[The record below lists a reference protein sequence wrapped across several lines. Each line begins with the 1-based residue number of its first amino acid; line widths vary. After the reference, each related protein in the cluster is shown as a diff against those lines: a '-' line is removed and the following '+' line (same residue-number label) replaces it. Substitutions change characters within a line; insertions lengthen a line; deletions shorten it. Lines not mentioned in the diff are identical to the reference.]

1 MTSIEGGLIILH
13 RFANAPDPILVS
25 YSLLESGFWRITDMP
40 IKSTRKHPI
49 TNETVRAEVT
59 LSLTREP
66 NPPATVPG
74 RPTSSRPSGMAVSAH
89 PVAKKAAAKRYT
101 VRSGD
106 TLSRIAAKFYGKATL
121 FDKIA
126 DANHIRN
133 PNLIKVGQ
141 VLTIPPA

>member
-1 MTSIEGGLIILH
+1 
-13 RFANAPDPILVS
+13 
-25 YSLLESGFWRITDMP
+25 
-40 IKSTRKHPI
+40 
-49 TNETVRAEVT
+49 
-59 LSLTREP
+59 
-66 NPPATVPG
+66 
-74 RPTSSRPSGMAVSAH
+74 MAVSAH